1 MEIVET
7 YPDSKASEKMV
18 VITLSGEE
26 FEGLF
31 EVKDTT
37 EFIDDEYTVNGT
49 VRVYSS
55 GLEKL
60 IEAILRYKHRFLIA
74 QFSNLE
80 VNLLDTD
87 LPNGVLD
94 YCIEDKEGDKL
105 ANQKAI
111 QWWRPFVKD
120 KHL

>member
-18 VITLSGEE
+18 VITISGEE

-60 IEAILRYKHRFLIA
+60 IETILRYKHRFLIA
-74 QFSNLE
+74 QFRNLE

-111 QWWRPFVKD
+111 LWWRPFVKD